1 MIFMNFFRLLEK
13 KKVVIDEMI
22 ILQHFK
28 NAWVDGK
35 WEEKFE
41 YGMCDPKSTFRL
53 LLLILIFKTINQS
66 IINLV
71 EYIMC

>member
-1 MIFMNFFRLLEK
+1 MNFFRLLEK

-53 LLLILIFKTINQS
+53 LLILIINTINQS
-66 IINLV
+66 IMV
-71 EYIMC
+71 EYYV